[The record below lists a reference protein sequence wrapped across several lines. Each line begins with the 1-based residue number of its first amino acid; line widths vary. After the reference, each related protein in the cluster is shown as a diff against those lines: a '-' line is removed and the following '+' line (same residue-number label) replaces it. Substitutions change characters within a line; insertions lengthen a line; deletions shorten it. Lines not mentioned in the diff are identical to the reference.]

1 MKPLHRTLFVSLI
14 LPSLLAL
21 QAIAPALAAPLQET
35 VFIQEMPTR
44 ETVQKWNQSPVARSY
59 RISGEDPT
67 RMDLEVLNGL
77 IRFESLEIGV
87 SNFPYPSEA
96 DAWKKLAARG
106 AQLNVLTGYLPGGDT
121 LKLLDSLGFS
131 KILFVITAPQDPGVT
146 AQLAGLKS
154 QVSITYATR
163 AYPRY
168 MDRPSWDAIPARM
181 PLTIATDYW
190 PLYLQMDFL
199 NLLAMPKNLMVK
211 DIFPQEENFPYLLN
225 IRSLNQVVVDTDF
238 DPSIDGIWEKF
249 GKLPVRW
256 NRRGALPSEDTLTE
270 FARSQSA
277 GPRSLTVD
285 TDIPLTREERT
296 ALEKLP
302 IPVRWLH
309 EEI

>member
-44 ETVQKWNQSPVARSY
+44 ETIQKWNQSPVARSY

-96 DAWKKLAARG
+96 DAWNKLAARG

-199 NLLAMPKNLMVK
+199 NLLAIPKNLMVK

-225 IRSLNQVVVDTDF
+225 IKGLNQVVVDTDF
-238 DPSIDGIWEKF
+238 DPSNDGIWEKF

-256 NRRGALPSEDTLTE
+256 NRRDALPSEGTLAE

-296 ALEKLP
+296 SLEKLP

-309 EEI
+309 EEL